1 MTMRVKAAVAVV
13 EEATMEHLFQVH
25 YRQELYNKK
34 WKILSEGQIF
44 SEETPP
50 DVSPDNT
57 REQNSRIIARKNQ
70 EIFQNRQNKERE
82 KELSN
87 IPKGI
92 INKRKSSINFNFP
105 DTPPYTPS
113 YPPNVE
119 DDFSRYLA
127 PSDFSRYLEP
137 SPHFFELTE
146 PREISFYFLMEINL
160 KVYRH

>member
-1 MTMRVKAAVAVV
+1 
-13 EEATMEHLFQVH
+13 MEDIIRSLDFL
-25 YRQELYNKK
+25 RGN
-34 WKILSEGQIF
+34 
-44 SEETPP
+44 PP

-70 EIFQNRQNKERE
+70 EIFQNIQNKERE

-105 DTPPYTPS
+105 DTSPYTRS
-113 YPPNVE
+113 YPPYVE

>member
-1 MTMRVKAAVAVV
+1 
-13 EEATMEHLFQVH
+13 MEDIIRRLDFL
-25 YRQELYNKK
+25 RGN
-34 WKILSEGQIF
+34 
-44 SEETPP
+44 PP